1 MARWKARARGF
12 LFHHKAL
19 PGARAKGGFCPDL
32 CRPDSRDPGEL
43 PKQVPNH
50 DEGPSLGH
58 RRWLPLVPHA
68 PGPPPNSSGA
78 SIHCDCPVLGS
89 ACSSLVPPP
98 TSRSLPT
105 SSSACY
111 CCATASAAWV
121 PLQAT
126 ALGRGTIRAKSWCRR
141 QLAAHAC
148 IRCRRPGWLDAQA
161 DPILADPFSLEAHC
175 YASAAAAAALP
186 SHSQSKV
193 LGPKMLIPSCES
205 LAPRQN

>member
-1 MARWKARARGF
+1 MSCSQFRSAVAAR
-12 LFHHKAL
+12 
-19 PGARAKGGFCPDL
+19 
-32 CRPDSRDPGEL
+32 
-43 PKQVPNH
+43 
-50 DEGPSLGH
+50 SLTATLWV
-58 RRWLPLVPHA
+58 R
-68 PGPPPNSSGA
+68 A
-78 SIHCDCPVLGS
+78 SIGSRSWVVAFADDVLGS

-193 LGPKMLIPSCES
+193 LGPKMPIPSCES

>member
-1 MARWKARARGF
+1 MRPSSSSSRSPQQEAEVAVKG
-12 LFHHKAL
+12 
-19 PGARAKGGFCPDL
+19 GGGAKGGWGEEGL
-32 CRPDSRDPGEL
+32 SYRP
-43 PKQVPNH
+43 
-50 DEGPSLGH
+50 
-58 RRWLPLVPHA
+58 PLDIMQAV
-68 PGPPPNSSGA
+68 GQA
-78 SIHCDCPVLGS
+78 SVAGIHCDCPVLGS

-186 SHSQSKV
+186 SHRQSKV